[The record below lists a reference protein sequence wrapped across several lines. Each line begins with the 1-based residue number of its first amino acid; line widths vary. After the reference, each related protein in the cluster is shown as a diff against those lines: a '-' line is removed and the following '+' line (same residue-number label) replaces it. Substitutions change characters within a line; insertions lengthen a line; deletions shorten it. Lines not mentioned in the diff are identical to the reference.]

1 MISIDLGGTN
11 IKITVLSND
20 GEIETLWSITTD
32 TSEKGSQ
39 IISDIISSIKNKLTE
54 RNIPDSDLL
63 GIGAINS
70 PSTCPATIEVCSKRR
85 PLIFS

>member
-63 GIGAINS
+63 GIGMGS
-70 PSTCPATIEVCSKRR
+70 CSSYFPCKSWG
-85 PLIFS
+85 L

>member
-63 GIGAINS
+63 GIDMGS
-70 PSTCPATIEVCSKRR
+70 CSSYFPCK
-85 PLIFS
+85 S

>member
-63 GIGAINS
+63 GIGMGS
-70 PSTCPATIEVCSKRR
+70 CPSYFPCKS
-85 PLIFS
+85 

>member
-1 MISIDLGGTN
+1 LISIDLGGTN

-54 RNIPDSDLL
+54 RNIPDSDLAPMWWSFSVLSEIWYNSTNQFL
-63 GIGAINS
+63 G
-70 PSTCPATIEVCSKRR
+70 K
-85 PLIFS
+85 